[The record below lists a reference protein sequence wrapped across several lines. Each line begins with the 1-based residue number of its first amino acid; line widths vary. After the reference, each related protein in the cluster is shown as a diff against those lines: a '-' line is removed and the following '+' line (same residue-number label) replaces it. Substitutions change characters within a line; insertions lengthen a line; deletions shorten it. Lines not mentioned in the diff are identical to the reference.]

1 MTLIAAGKIS
11 DKEGFVV
18 SDIRLTDGNIQS
30 DSALKFT
37 RIKNDEKELYI
48 YIAGMISLLEEIEKE
63 FSSGYLDLIKYD
75 SIDQENEV
83 FINLLNNIFQEY
95 LKQEKD
101 KSDLIVIYLDKSQDI
116 FKLFKI
122 EFYLENGECRY
133 RIINNSYSII
143 IGSGSAIC
151 NGGSSEFILN
161 IYNDAKKNGCDLT
174 TAISAVIFNIKGKLE
189 DLQSNVYCSTGISPV
204 FHYAIIEGSTFEL
217 QELEIKGINLD
228 KNKKINFFDYSI
240 ECNDDYD
247 LIEFKDRI
255 NNNETK
261 VEKIHKNVDY
271 NTNKKFDPEKREE

>member
-133 RIINNSYSII
+133 RIINNSNSII

-240 ECNDDYD
+240 ECNDDYY

>member
-133 RIINNSYSII
+133 RIINNSNSII

-228 KNKKINFFDYSI
+228 KNKKINF
-240 ECNDDYD
+240 
-247 LIEFKDRI
+247 LII
-255 NNNETK
+255 LL
-261 VEKIHKNVDY
+261 NVMMIMI
-271 NTNKKFDPEKREE
+271 

>member
-1 MTLIAAGKIS
+1 MTLIEAGKIS

-133 RIINNSYSII
+133 RIINNSNSII

>member
-63 FSSGYLDLIKYD
+63 ISSGYLDLIKYD

-133 RIINNSYSII
+133 RIINNRNSII

>member
-122 EFYLENGECRY
+122 EFYLENGE
-133 RIINNSYSII
+133 
-143 IGSGSAIC
+143 
-151 NGGSSEFILN
+151 SSEFILN